1 VDVTVF
7 DVAYHIIGGGEE
19 GDKST
24 ARTKEQADHSLPYL
38 VAVALLDGQVMPEQY
53 AEERIVRSDV
63 QSLMAKVW
71 VQESREYSE
80 RFPDEM
86 PARVAIHM
94 RDGRM
99 VDREVCHWPGSLA
112 QPMSWDAVYAKF
124 ERLAAPFASKEQ
136 RGEIKDAVAHLEN
149 ISVADL
155 TAILAEIG
163 AARGPQPI
171 AVGGRRR

>member
-1 VDVTVF
+1 
-7 DVAYHIIGGGEE
+7 
-19 GDKST
+19 
-24 ARTKEQADHSLPYL
+24 
-38 VAVALLDGQVMPEQY
+38 M
-53 AEERIVRSDV
+53 AEVRV
-63 QSLMAKVW
+63 R
-71 VQESREYSE
+71 ESPDYSE
-80 RFPDEM
+80 RFPGEM

-94 RDGRM
+94 RDGRI
-99 VDREVCHWPGSLA
+99 VEGEVRHWSGSLA